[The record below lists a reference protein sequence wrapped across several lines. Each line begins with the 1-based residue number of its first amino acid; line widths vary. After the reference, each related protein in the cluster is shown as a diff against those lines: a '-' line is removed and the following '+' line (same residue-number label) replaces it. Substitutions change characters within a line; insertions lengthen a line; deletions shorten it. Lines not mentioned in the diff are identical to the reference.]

1 MIQELNS
8 FLQVNLTTTE
18 ILQNF
23 LVSFICALFL
33 AFFYKKSYAGPG
45 YLISFV
51 NSLILLTI
59 ITAMVIMIIGN
70 NLARAFGLVGAM
82 SIIRFRTAVKDT
94 NDIVYIFFALAV
106 GLAAGVGLYHLAI
119 IGTIFIGLI
128 SFLLTKIFISN
139 RAEKE
144 FLLQFSFM
152 NEKNDEKY
160 FETIFNK
167 FLKKI
172 KLINVKS
179 LGDKNIVEYSYYIS
193 FKSHEQTS
201 DFIRE
206 LKAIDGVQQVN
217 VFFDEEYF

>member
-1 MIQELNS
+1 MLQELNS
-8 FLQVNLTTTE
+8 ILQVNLTTSE

-23 LVSFICALFL
+23 FVALLCGLVLS
-33 AFFYKKSYAGPG
+33 FFYKKSYAGPG
-45 YLISFV
+45 YLFSFV
-51 NSLILLTI
+51 NSLVLLTI

-94 NDIVYIFFALAV
+94 NDIVYIFFSLAV
-106 GLAAGVGLYHLAI
+106 GMAAGVGLYNLAI
-119 IGTIFIGLI
+119 VGTIFIGSASLI
-128 SFLLTKIFISN
+128 FSKIFISSKG
-139 RAEKE
+139 AKE

-152 NEKNDEKY
+152 NQENHEQF
-160 FETIFNK
+160 FEPLFNK
-167 FLKKI
+167 YLKKI

-179 LGDKNIVEYSYYIS
+179 LGDKNLVEYSYYIS
-193 FKSHEQTS
+193 FKNHEQTS

-206 LKAIDGVQQVN
+206 LKAIEGVQQIN